1 MISKYLERRVELYL
15 GEGTQTGGKIQM
27 EYYLVESDNGEI
39 YGNAGDKVYGIE
51 ISKKE
56 RDNYTESEI
65 IRNLY
70 SNKDKTQDVLRL
82 LAENTVTPVELPAV
96 LDDIMAL

>member
-1 MISKYLERRVELYL
+1 MISKYLERRIELYL
-15 GEGTQTGGKIQM
+15 SEGIQTGGKIQV
-27 EYYLVESDNGEI
+27 EYYLVESENGEI

-82 LAENTVTPVELPAV
+82 LAENTVTPVELSAV